1 MALPQEVAVIIPA
14 LNESSTIGD
23 VVSAVKRYGTVYVVD
38 DGSDDNTGEV
48 AAEAGALVVTHSSN
62 LGYDSALN
70 SGFARAARD
79 KVRFFVTVDADGQHK
94 TQLLEEFILRLEE
107 GFDVVLGERTSLP
120 RFFEKVFSLFTRIKY
135 SIKDPFCGM
144 KGYSRPVYESLGH
157 FDSYSSVGTEPL
169 RPAYP
174 ACGPRGWRWR
184 RLLAYE
190 PRRDRRRDADRG
202 AREFRFPR
210 RPQNSCDSAATAAS
224 PLPRSNLDL

>member
-120 RFFEKVFSLFTRIKY
+120 RFFEKVFSLFTRVKY

-157 FDSYSSVGTEPL
+157 FDSYSSVGTEL
-169 RPAYP
+169 MFYA
-174 ACGPRGWRWR
+174 
-184 RLLAYE
+184 LKNN
-190 PRRDRRRDADRG
+190 
-202 AREFRFPR
+202 FSVTQITF
-210 RPQNSCDSAATAAS
+210 S
-224 PLPRSNLDL
+224 PLPREDKPRFGTGLKANSKIIRAMVVSVFKYGFSR